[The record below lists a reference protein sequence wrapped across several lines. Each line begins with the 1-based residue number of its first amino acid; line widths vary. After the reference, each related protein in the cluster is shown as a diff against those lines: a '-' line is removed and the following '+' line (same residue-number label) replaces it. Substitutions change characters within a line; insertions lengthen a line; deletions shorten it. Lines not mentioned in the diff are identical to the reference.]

1 MTSNCVKWRHN
12 SSEIRHVFCFNCL
25 TEERLACFLQIYKA
39 QWAVFECALDDL
51 NKFKYC
57 GNGTKGKW
65 QGNDLDKGDHQFVM
79 RVKDPQG
86 NTKNLIDHKFVVGK

>member
-1 MTSNCVKWRHN
+1 MIGWRKSSLLRQPITLLN
-12 SSEIRHVFCFNCL
+12 SCFRFASREQIRLVENG
-25 TEERLACFLQIYKA
+25 
-39 QWAVFECALDDL
+39 L

-79 RVKDPQG
+79 RVKDPPG